1 MTSNDPQTEDSNLR
15 WPHFTKK
22 IKKAGEVITEIRIDG
37 DQDGIWSQAEIVES
51 LVECQLLT
59 EPFSNRHV

>member
-1 MTSNDPQTEDSNLR
+1 MISFGFILPVQ
-15 WPHFTKK
+15 
-22 IKKAGEVITEIRIDG
+22 KAGEVITKIRIDG

>member
-1 MTSNDPQTEDSNLR
+1 MTLKTPDDPQNSSFGYIS
-15 WPHFTKK
+15 PV
-22 IKKAGEVITEIRIDG
+22 KKAGEVITKIRIDG

-51 LVECQLLT
+51 LLECQLLT